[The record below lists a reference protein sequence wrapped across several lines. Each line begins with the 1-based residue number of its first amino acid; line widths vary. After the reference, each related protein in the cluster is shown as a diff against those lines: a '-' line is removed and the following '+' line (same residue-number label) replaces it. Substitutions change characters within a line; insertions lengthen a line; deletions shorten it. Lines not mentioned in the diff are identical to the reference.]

1 MRLDCVSGLV
11 RGSCVGEKRLQR
23 KEKRE
28 ENCLRNQRETMA
40 QNRFTEAGPGR
51 PKGLPNRQT
60 VAIKEAIERAF
71 EKLGG
76 TDYLVH
82 VGQSDPRTFCALLSR
97 LLPTKLANADGSPLL
112 AALTELTDA
121 QLEARTARALAD
133 AQRAGLM
140 SPPAPA
146 IEVQGVVIADQVQ
159 PVTELVEPVTQ
170 AADQ

>member
-1 MRLDCVSGLV
+1 MPKILL
-11 RGSCVGEKRLQR
+11 
-23 KEKRE
+23 
-28 ENCLRNQRETMA
+28 T
-40 QNRFTEAGPGR
+40 TAGPGR
-51 PKGLPNRQT
+51 PKGIPNKTTQS
-60 VAIKEAIERAF
+60 VKEAIERAF

-140 SPPAPA
+140 SSPAAA
-146 IEVQGVVIADQVQ
+146 IDVQAVVIADQAS
-159 PVTELVEPVTQ
+159 PATEATE
-170 AADQ
+170 ADKP

>member
-1 MRLDCVSGLV
+1 MPKILL
-11 RGSCVGEKRLQR
+11 
-23 KEKRE
+23 
-28 ENCLRNQRETMA
+28 T
-40 QNRFTEAGPGR
+40 TAGPGR
-51 PKGLPNRQT
+51 PKGIPNKTTQS
-60 VAIKEAIERAF
+60 VKEAIERAF

-140 SPPAPA
+140 SSPAGS
-146 IEVQGVVIADQVQ
+146 IEVQAVVIADQAS
-159 PVTELVEPVTQ
+159 PAIEATE
-170 AADQ
+170 ADKP